1 LIIGRRETMSREV
14 MIGERAVGGDHP
26 VFVIAEAGINHDGDM
41 GKARDLVAAAAD
53 AGATAVKFQT
63 HLPEMEMLRDG
74 ETADYVGESLFDLLK
89 RDQHLELK
97 DYAESLG
104 IVFISTPF
112 SREAADLLDS
122 VGVPAFKIGSGEMT
136 NHPFLRHVAG
146 KGKPVIL
153 STGMSTLE
161 EVGDSVAVVTEL
173 NPDLILMQCTST
185 YPSRYEDINLHV
197 LETYRERFGVPV
209 GLSDHSEGVYTCLGA
224 VALGASVLEK
234 HFTLDR
240 NWPGPDQKA
249 SIEPRELEE
258 LVRGARA
265 VKAALGAR
273 KEVIADE
280 VPVQRMARESVVA
293 LVDLRPGTVI
303 SSDMVWVKRPGTGIP
318 AREMDK
324 VIGRRVKRAVAAETL
339 LSWEDLE

>member
-1 LIIGRRETMSREV
+1 MSRAV
-14 MIGERAVGGDHP
+14 MIGEHAVGGEHP

-41 GKARDLVAAAAD
+41 AKARDLVAAAAD
-53 AGATAVKFQT
+53 AGANAVKFQT

-74 ETADYVGESLFDLLK
+74 ETADYVGESLFELLK
-89 RDQHLELK
+89 RVELTYEQHLELRT
-97 DYAESLG
+97 YAENLG
-104 IVFISTPF
+104 ICFLSTPF
-112 SREAADLLDS
+112 SREAADLLDK

-136 NHPFLRHVAG
+136 NHPLIRHVAG

-161 EVGDSVAVVTEL
+161 EVEESVSVVTRV

-197 LETYRERFGVPV
+197 LETYRERFGIPV

-224 VALGASVLEK
+224 VALGAAVLEK

-240 NWPGPDQKA
+240 DWPGPDQKA
-249 SIEPRELEE
+249 SIEPQELEE

-265 VKAALGAR
+265 VKAALGDR

-293 LVDLRPGTVI
+293 LVDMEPGTTI
-303 SSDMVWVKRPGTGIP
+303 SADMVWVKRPGTGIP

-324 VIGRRVKRAVAAETL
+324 IIGRRVRHAVAADSL